1 MSYREYSRPY
11 KEWHGNELAEN
22 MRQVDI
28 DEVYASS
35 GHTPLQAVLSSV
47 ELSDENFTFLHES
60 KVVAIAG
67 IREVNENSAV
77 PWMLCSNAIED
88 FKKDYKKTFYKCT
101 RQWVDDMNE
110 RYQMLFNYVDARNEV
125 TIRWLK
131 HLKFEFP
138 KLIEDYGFEK
148 IPFYLFMRVR
158 HV

>member
-35 GHTPLQAVLSSV
+35 GHTPLQGILESV
-47 ELSDENFTFLHES
+47 EMSTDSFTFLYEG
-60 KVVAIAG
+60 KVNAIAG

-77 PWMLCSNAIED
+77 PWMLCSNVIED
-88 FKKDYKKTFYKCT
+88 FKKTRKKTFYNGTK
-101 RQWVDDMNE
+101 QWVDEMNE

-138 KLIEDYGFEK
+138 KLIEDYSFQK

-158 HV
+158 NV

>member
-1 MSYREYSRPY
+1 
-11 KEWHGNELAEN
+11 
-22 MRQVDI
+22 
-28 DEVYASS
+28 
-35 GHTPLQAVLSSV
+35 
-47 ELSDENFTFLHES
+47 
-60 KVVAIAG
+60 
-67 IREVNENSAV
+67 
-77 PWMLCSNAIED
+77 MLCSNAIED

>member
-11 KEWHGNELAEN
+11 KEWHGTELAEN
-22 MRQVDI
+22 MRQVDV

-35 GHTPLQAVLSSV
+35 GHNPLQSILSSV
-47 ELSDENFTFLHES
+47 EMSTDTFTFLFEG
-60 KVVAIAG
+60 KVQAIAG

-88 FKKDYKKTFYKCT
+88 FKKIHRKTFYKGT
-101 RQWVDDMNE
+101 VQWVNEMNE

-125 TIRWLK
+125 TIQWLK

-138 KLIEDYGFEK
+138 KLIEDYGFQK

-158 HV
+158 NV